1 MTKYIIKRI
10 LWVIPVMLGVLFIVF
25 TISYFTPG
33 DPVMAMLG
41 TNFTQEAYDAKVIEL
56 GLNRPF
62 IVQYVDY
69 IVKLVTQGSLGTSYT
84 YGHEVMGEIITRIS
98 TTLRLGIASV
108 IFTSVIG
115 IPLGILS
122 ATRQY
127 SVLDYTTT
135 VVCLFFAAMPN
146 FWLALVLIIVF
157 ALNLGWFPVS
167 GMVGWKSWVLPIIA
181 NSMPVLAN
189 VARMARSSM
198 LDVVR
203 MDYIRTA
210 RAKGLPERTVIWKHA
225 LQNAM
230 LPIVTVIGMQVGFI
244 MAGSV
249 IVESIFN
256 IPGLGAYLLA
266 GISNRDY
273 PVINACVLVL
283 SLFIC
288 LMNLIVDIVYAYIDP
303 RIMAQYG
310 GGKKKKKAVKQMKNT
325 AA

>member
-1 MTKYIIKRI
+1 
-10 LWVIPVMLGVLFIVF
+10 MLGVLFIVF
-25 TISYFTPG
+25 TISFFTPG

-41 TNFTQEAYDAKVIEL
+41 TNFTQAAYDAKIIEL
-56 GLNRPF
+56 GLDRPF
-62 IVQYVDY
+62 VVQYVDY
-69 IVKLVTQGSLGTSYT
+69 VVKLVTQGSLGTSYT
-84 YGHEVMGEIITRIS
+84 YGHAVAGEIVTRLS
-98 TTLRLGIASV
+98 TTLRLGICSV
-108 IFTSVIG
+108 IFTSIFG

-127 SVLDYTTT
+127 SILDYGTT

-146 FWLALVLIIVF
+146 FWLALVLIISF

-167 GMVGWKSWVLPIIA
+167 GMVGWKSWVLPVVA

-189 VARMARSSM
+189 VARMSRSSM

-210 RAKGLPERTVIWKHA
+210 RAKGVPERSVIFKHA
-225 LQNAM
+225 LRNAM
-230 LPIVTVIGMQVGFI
+230 LPIITVVGMQVGLI

-288 LMNLIVDIVYAYIDP
+288 VMNLLVDILYANIDP
-303 RIMAQYG
+303 RIMSQYDG
-310 GGKKKKKAVKQMKNT
+310 RKKKKATPKKAEDAT
-325 AA
+325 A